1 MSRIGKKP
9 ITIPAGVKVSVSG
22 RTVSVEGPKGKASL
36 EHRPEITVKVDGSQ
50 VLVER
55 KDDERASRGFHGL
68 TRTLISNMVEGVTK
82 GYEKTLSIVGV
93 GYNASV
99 SGQTLNLNVGYSDTR
114 KLTIPQGL
122 KVETPN
128 PTTVRISGI
137 DKQMVGHFA
146 AFARSMRK
154 PEPYKG
160 KGIRYSDEV
169 VRRKAG
175 KAFAGAGS

>member
-9 ITIPAGVKVSVSG
+9 ISIPAGVKVSVSG
-22 RTVSVEGPKGKASL
+22 RTVSVEGPKGKTSL
-36 EHRPEITVKVDGSQ
+36 EHRPEITVKVEGDQ
-50 VLVER
+50 IIVER
-55 KDDERASRGFHGL
+55 QDDERLSRGFHGL

-82 GYEKTLSIVGV
+82 GYERSLSIVGV

-99 SGQTLNLNVGYSDTR
+99 SGQTLNLNVGYADTR
-114 KLTIPQGL
+114 RLPIPQGL

-128 PTTVRISGI
+128 PTTIRISGI
-137 DKQMVGHFA
+137 DKQVVGHFA

-160 KGIRYSDEV
+160 KGIRYLDEV
-169 VRRKAG
+169 VKRKAG
-175 KAFAGAGS
+175 KAFAGAGG